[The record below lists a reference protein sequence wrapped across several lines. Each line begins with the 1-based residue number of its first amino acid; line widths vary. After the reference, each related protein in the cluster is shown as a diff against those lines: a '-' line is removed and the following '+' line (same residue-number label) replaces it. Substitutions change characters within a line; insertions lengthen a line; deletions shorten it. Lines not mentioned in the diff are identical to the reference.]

1 MSKLPYVVVAALLA
15 CASVPAL
22 AMDDMK
28 MDMKAM
34 DTNGDGMISKK
45 EFMKYHET
53 MYNKMK
59 KGSNGMVSMK
69 DMDMM
74 HMQDGMM
81 KDGKP
86 MKGDAMMKDGKA
98 MKGDAMMKDGAM
110 LKDGT
115 MMKDGTTM
123 KDKSLK

>member
-45 EFMKYHET
+45 EFMKYHEA

-74 HMQDGMM
+74 HMQDGTM

-86 MKGDAMMKDGKA
+86 MKGDAMMKDGAMAKDGTMMKDGKA
-98 MKGDAMMKDGAM
+98 MKGDAMMKDG
-110 LKDGT
+110 
-115 MMKDGTTM
+115 TTM